1 MEVLLSSVISVV
13 GVLLGL
19 MFLWLRS
26 DIKALRSDMKT
37 LRSEVVATLKDHGER
52 LARLEALL
60 QRSL

>member
-1 MEVLLSSVISVV
+1 MEALLSSVISVV

-26 DIKALRSDMKT
+26 DIKALRSVV
-37 LRSEVVATLKDHGER
+37 SEVVATLKDHGER

-60 QRSL
+60 QRGL

>member
-1 MEVLLSSVISVV
+1 MEALLSSVISVV

-26 DIKALRSDMKT
+26 DIKALRSVV
-37 LRSEVVATLKDHGER
+37 SEVVSTLKDHGER

-60 QRSL
+60 QRGL

>member
-1 MEVLLSSVISVV
+1 MEALLSSVISVV

-26 DIKALRSDMKT
+26 DIKGIRSDMKA
-37 LRSEVVATLKDHGER
+37 LRSEVVTTLHDHGER

-60 QRSL
+60 QRGM

>member
-1 MEVLLSSVISVV
+1 M
-13 GVLLGL
+13 GL

-60 QRSL
+60 QRGL

>member
-1 MEVLLSSVISVV
+1 MEALLWSVISVV

-26 DIKALRSDMKT
+26 DIKALRSDMKA
-37 LRSEVVATLKDHGER
+37 LRSEVVTTLQGHGER

-60 QRSL
+60 HKGV

>member
-1 MEVLLSSVISVV
+1 MEALLSSVISVV

-26 DIKALRSDMKT
+26 DIKT

-60 QRSL
+60 QRGL

>member
-1 MEVLLSSVISVV
+1 MEALLSSVISVV

-26 DIKALRSDMKT
+26 DIKGLRSDMRS
-37 LRSEVVATLKDHGER
+37 LRSEVVTTLQDHGER

-60 QRSL
+60 HKGM